1 MNNRFDAGI
10 SRVEIL
16 VGLVIF
22 GVVIFVGGPA
32 FFDVIASSHDLSGVQ
47 LLSNAK
53 QLYIVTRQMA
63 DDGEASGDKSL
74 GWPGDTGS
82 TFTNWQKQLVPAYL
96 GTNDFCKLLSS
107 VGVTVSPSKF
117 PLKAMSEGALIVYA
131 VSSNSAP
138 ETVHFSSANF
148 TNSPTGGSSL
158 LKTAKPWG
166 KRKFVVFRKGGDG
179 AVLVGKDVGNTSRI
193 GSYAS
198 PVR

>member
-107 VGVTVSPSKF
+107 VGVSVSPSKF

-131 VSSNSAP
+131 VSSNSP
-138 ETVHFSSANF
+138 PDTVLLSSANF
-148 TNSPTGGSSL
+148 TNSPADGAPL
-158 LKTAKPWG
+158 LKTAKPFG

-179 AVLVGKDVGNTSRI
+179 ALLVSKDVGKTNLI
-193 GSYAS
+193 GSYAP